1 MNIKETFIEL
11 TRKTYPYGHEDELTS
26 FLPYGYKTDEDGN
39 YYYEVG
45 KGSKSIFACHLDT
58 ASKKYEPVKH
68 VFDGKFIRTN
78 KKTILG
84 ADDKAGV
91 TILLYMIH
99 HSVPG
104 LYYFFVGEE
113 VGCIGSTAASKREDF
128 FSKYDRIISFDRRG
142 TNSIITHQSSK
153 RTCSDSFAD
162 SLSKE
167 YSKFK
172 LDLSKDDTG
181 VYTDSA
187 EFASS
192 ISECT
197 NISVGYYKEHT
208 HDEHQDIEF
217 LENLAKASVLVD
229 WENLPVSRDK
239 TKSEWKTYDYSNYN
253 YYGGD
258 ASWGNKSSRRATY
271 YGGTT
276 SHKKTRRGGRKS
288 SWNYYDDDFS
298 DFYGSKYKEV
308 SKPKA
313 FLNDLDHELNIDEL
327 VINHDSTSKDYYKGV
342 KKLFF
347 NDSLTPEEYRII
359 KEQCLNM
366 FDDSDKEFAEAMEE
380 SLKETYLL

>member
-1 MNIKETFIEL
+1 MKIMNIKETFIEL

-104 LYYFFVGEE
+104 LYYFFLGEE
-113 VGCIGSTAASKREDF
+113 VGCIGSTAASKRIDF

-142 TNSIITHQSSK
+142 TTSIITHQSSK
-153 RTCSDSFAD
+153 RTCSDSFANA
-162 SLSKE
+162 LSKE
-167 YSKFK
+167 YSKSK

-187 EFASS
+187 EFTSS

-229 WENLPVSRDK
+229 WESLPTCRDK
-239 TKSEWKTYDYSNYN
+239 TKNEWKSYNYGSYNYN
-253 YYGGD
+253 YYGGES
-258 ASWGNKSSRRATY
+258 SWGNY
-271 YGGTT
+271 YNGGTT
-276 SHKKTRRGGRKS
+276 SKRNRRGRKNRN
-288 SWNYYDDDFS
+288 NYINDDYF
-298 DFYGSKYKEV
+298 GNKYKEPV
-308 SKPKA
+308 KPKA
-313 FLNDLDHELNIDEL
+313 YLNDLDHEIDIDEL
-327 VINHDSTSKDYYKGV
+327 VINHDFTSKDYYKGV
-342 KKLFF
+342 KDLFF
-347 NDSLTPEEYRII
+347 NDSLTPEEYKII
-359 KEQCLNM
+359 KDQCLNM
-366 FDDSDKEFAEAMEE
+366 LDESDREFAEVMDENIRE
-380 SLKETYLL
+380 NYLL